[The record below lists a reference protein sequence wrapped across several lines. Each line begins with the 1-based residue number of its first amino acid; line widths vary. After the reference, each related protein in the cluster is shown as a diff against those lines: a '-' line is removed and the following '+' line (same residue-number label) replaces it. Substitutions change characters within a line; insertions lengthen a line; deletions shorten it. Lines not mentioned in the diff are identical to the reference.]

1 MPLMRRFFLKVCSMV
16 WSFVFSGLEKYELLA
31 KLAGNEDPFFLRAV
45 TRGKVWTANI
55 WVSMIKTFSI
65 FREPRKTPPLLTL
78 WTTTGN
84 IELLIVQIMH
94 YFQLRMVGCVCAE
107 EDTNIKW
114 TWLSE
119 VLSQFSWRFLI
130 PTPSHLTILGCPQE
144 VRVWILDGV
153 EVPPCPRQVWPKHYY
168 YHSLI
173 ILTSFLYSGMPFL
186 CNWPTTPL

>member
-1 MPLMRRFFLKVCSMV
+1 MLLLRRFFSQNCLMV

-84 IELLIVQIMH
+84 IERLRVQIMH
-94 YFQLRMVGCVCAE
+94 HLQLRMVGCVCAE

-119 VLSQFSWRFLI
+119 VLSPVFLEDFE
-130 PTPSHLTILGCPQE
+130 PYTLSLDHL
-144 VRVWILDGV
+144 R
-153 EVPPCPRQVWPKHYY
+153 VPPRGASVDSGWSWSPTLPQTSMAEALLSQPHK
-168 YHSLI
+168 LN
-173 ILTSFLYSGMPFL
+173 ILFVFRYAL
-186 CNWPTTPL
+186 PL

>member
-1 MPLMRRFFLKVCSMV
+1 MV

-55 WVSMIKTFSI
+55 WVSMTNTFSV
-65 FREPRKTPPLLTL
+65 FREPRKTPPLLML

-84 IELLIVQIMH
+84 IELLKVHIMH

-119 VLSQFSWRFLI
+119 VLSQFSWR
-130 PTPSHLTILGCPQE
+130 
-144 VRVWILDGV
+144 
-153 EVPPCPRQVWPKHYY
+153 
-168 YHSLI
+168 
-173 ILTSFLYSGMPFL
+173 ILTLHRL
-186 CNWPTTPL
+186 IWPSQGAPKRCECGFWMELKSHPAPDKYGRNIIIITAS

>member
-84 IELLIVQIMH
+84 IERLRVQIMH
-94 YFQLRMVGCVCAE
+94 HLQLRMVGCVCAE

-119 VLSQFSWRFLI
+119 VLSPVFLEDFE
-130 PTPSHLTILGCPQE
+130 PYTLSLDHL
-144 VRVWILDGV
+144 R
-153 EVPPCPRQVWPKHYY
+153 VPPRGASVDSGWSWSPTLPQTSMAETLLLSQPHNFN
-168 YHSLI
+168 
-173 ILTSFLYSGMPFL
+173 ILFVLRYAL
-186 CNWPTTPL
+186 PL